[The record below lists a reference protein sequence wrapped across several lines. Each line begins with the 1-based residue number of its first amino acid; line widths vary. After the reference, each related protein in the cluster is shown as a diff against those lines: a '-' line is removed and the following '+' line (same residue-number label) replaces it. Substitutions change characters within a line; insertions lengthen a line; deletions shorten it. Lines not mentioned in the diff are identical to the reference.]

1 MSIANILVKQFN
13 ANISLLSQQKGS
25 KLRNAV
31 LLKTGV
37 VGEDTYLDQLKKS
50 AAKVK
55 TVRNADVEYVNSEF
69 DRRKVS
75 MIDIYWAD
83 LIDKE
88 DKLKMLADPTSAYVQ
103 SATYALGRA
112 IDDEIITRAFGTAY
126 YGKTGTSTVTFG
138 LARDG
143 STATSIAAG
152 GAGLT
157 LAKLLSAKEI
167 LDNLDIDEDEPRFI
181 AVTGTQLKNLLN
193 TTEVKSSDYNTVKAL
208 VQGQIDTFC
217 GFKFIKI
224 SISLLDKVAS
234 DRYVIAW
241 AQTGLGLAIG
251 ADISTQ
257 IDRLPVKHYSTQVYA
272 SMSVGATRM
281 DEDRVVRILCQE

>member
-37 VGEDTYLDQLKKS
+37 VGEDAYLDQLKKS

-167 LDNLDIDEDEPRFI
+167 LDNLDVDEDEPRFI

>member
-37 VGEDTYLDQLKKS
+37 VGEDTFLDQLKKS

-112 IDDEIITRAFGTAY
+112 IDDEVITRAFGTAY
-126 YGKTGTSTVTFG
+126 YGKTGSSTVTFG

-143 STATSIAAG
+143 STETSIAAG

-167 LDNLDIDEDEPRFI
+167 LDNLDVDEDEPRFI

-224 SISLLDKVAS
+224 SISLLDKVSS

>member
-13 ANISLLSQQKGS
+13 ANISLLSQQRGS

-37 VGEDTYLDQLKKS
+37 VGEDTFLDQLKKT

-112 IDDEIITRAFGTAY
+112 IDDEVITRAFGTAY

-167 LDNLDIDEDEPRFI
+167 LDNLDVDEDEPRFI